1 MIEIRIHGRGGQ
13 GAVTTASLLAIAAFH
28 DNKFSQAFPSFGPE
42 RGGSPVIAL
51 ARIDNEKIN
60 LRSNVYEPD
69 VLIVLDPSLVKDVD
83 VTKGLKKNGIIIINS
98 QKKIKINNFK
108 TYSIDATSA
117 ALEITGKPIVN
128 TALLGAFSKITNIIS
143 LNAFENAI
151 EEYFQNKKEIIEPNK
166 KLIKNVYEKS

>member
-13 GAVTTASLLAIAAFH
+13 GVVTAAELIATAAF
-28 DNKFSQAFPSFGPE
+28 KGGREAQAFPSFGPE